1 MPDIIAR
8 DKGEPAN
15 TVSCRVVVRL
25 YGQEQVVQLT
35 LFDSYESLIENV
47 EVFAAVLEDVLKEM
61 QGSNVADLYVV
72 EVVAI
77 NDT

>member
-1 MPDIIAR
+1 MPDIIVR

-25 YGQEQVVQLT
+25 YGQKQVVQLT

-47 EVFAAVLEDVLKEM
+47 EVFAAVLEDVLK
-61 QGSNVADLYVV
+61 GSNVADLYVV

-77 NDT
+77 NET